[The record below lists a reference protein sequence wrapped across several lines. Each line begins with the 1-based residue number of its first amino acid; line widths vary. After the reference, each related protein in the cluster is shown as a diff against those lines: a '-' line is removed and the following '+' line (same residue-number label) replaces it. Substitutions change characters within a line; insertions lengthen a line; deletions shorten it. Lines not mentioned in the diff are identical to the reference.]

1 MKNAFILQAAI
12 LGTRAFNSG
21 KKSIPCLDVDLMK
34 LLETPGIDTLVALDA
49 WSAAWHAAN
58 ICNS

>member
-1 MKNAFILQAAI
+1 MKNAIILQAAI

-34 LLETPGIDTLVALDA
+34 LLGTPGIDALVALNA
-49 WSAAWHAAN
+49 WSDTWHAAN
-58 ICNS
+58 ICKA